1 MDNHYNRINKNA
13 VKAWLIG
20 RFIGWGIFV
29 AIYCVGVYMF
39 LLPKFPH
46 ITVLKYVISVLTV
59 IIVGFSIIET
69 FVFPFWEYKFWRY
82 GIFEDKIET
91 VQGVIIKTKIIIPIS
106 RVQNIKIE
114 QGPIQRIFGIVT
126 IKIVTAGGDHE
137 IPAITSIEA
146 EQITDNLKNV
156 VEIGKIGEKDE

>member
-29 AIYCVGVYMF
+29 AIYFVGVYLF
-39 LLPKFPH
+39 LLPQFPH
-46 ITVLKYVISVLTV
+46 LTVLKYAMTVLTV
-59 IIVGFSIIET
+59 IIGVISISET

-91 VQGVIIKTKIIIPIS
+91 VQGVIIKEKIIIPIS
-106 RVQNIKIE
+106 RVQNLKIE

-137 IPAITSIEA
+137 IPAITSVEA
-146 EQITDNLKNV
+146 DKITDNLKNV
-156 VEIGKIGEKDE
+156 VEIGEKDE

>member
-1 MDNHYNRINKNA
+1 MKDNNYNRINENA

-20 RFIGWGIFV
+20 RFIMWGIV
-29 AIYCVGVYMF
+29 VSIYCVGVYLF

-46 ITVLKYVISVLTV
+46 LTGLKYITTLLTV
-59 IIVGFSIIET
+59 IIIANSVIKT
-69 FVFPFWEYKFWRY
+69 FIFPFWEYKFWRY
-82 GIFEDKIET
+82 GIFEDKVET
-91 VQGVIIKTKIIIPIS
+91 IQGVIIKKKLIIPIS

-126 IKIVTAGGDHE
+126 IKIVTAGGHHE

-146 EQITDNLKNV
+146 DRITDNLKNI
-156 VEIGKIGEKDE
+156 VETGEKDE

>member
-1 MDNHYNRINKNA
+1 MDNHHNRINKNA

-20 RFIGWGIFV
+20 RFIGWGIFI
-29 AIYCVGVYMF
+29 AIYCVGIYMF
-39 LLPKFPH
+39 LLPQLSQFTHLTALKNV
-46 ITVLKYVISVLTV
+46 ITVLTV
-59 IIVGFSIIET
+59 IIVVFSIIET

-82 GIFEDKIET
+82 GIFDDKIET
-91 VQGVIIKTKIIIPIS
+91 VNGVIIKKKIIIPIS

-137 IPAITSIEA
+137 IPAITSVEA
-146 EQITDNLKNV
+146 DRITDNLKDV
-156 VEIGKIGEKDE
+156 VEIGEKDE

>member
-20 RFIGWGIFV
+20 RFIGWSIFI
-29 AIYCVGVYMF
+29 AIYCVGVYLF
-39 LLPKFPH
+39 LLPKFSNS
-46 ITVLKYVISVLTV
+46 IGLKYVTTV
-59 IIVGFSIIET
+59 ITIIIAVNAGIKT

-82 GIFEDKIET
+82 GIFDDKVET
-91 VQGVIIKTKIIIPIS
+91 IQGVIIKKKLIIPIS

-114 QGPIQRIFGIVT
+114 QGPIQRIFAIVT
-126 IKIVTAGGDHE
+126 IKIVTAGGHHE

-146 EQITDNLKNV
+146 DRITDNLKNV
-156 VEIGKIGEKDE
+156 VEIGEKDE